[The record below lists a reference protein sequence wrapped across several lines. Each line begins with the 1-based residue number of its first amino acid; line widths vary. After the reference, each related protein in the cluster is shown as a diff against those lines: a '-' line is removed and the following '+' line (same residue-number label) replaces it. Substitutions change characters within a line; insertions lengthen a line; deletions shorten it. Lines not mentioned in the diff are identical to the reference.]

1 MLYVDPCS
9 YGDNQMTMLEFYY
22 DTKEKKVKAHRYA
35 CNITDDGQIEKG
47 MMVVKDV
54 PSQQVENRLRDLMN
68 QMIIVG
74 NVENGYDYYKSKNG
88 TMIKVNNAGQKN
100 LMTVSG
106 GFQLEHNTPIKV
118 DSIYDLSETGNGKS
132 YSMSNQVPLPA
143 SQSVYQTLQKHPEY
157 SEFLKLLITSKKVDD
172 KDIILSNSMK
182 LNGVTYNCLS
192 KNTNSNINLFGT
204 YNYTVY
210 VPTNESI
217 LKLINDGLLPTWD
230 DYDAQYNVYESAS
243 TDEAKAQ
250 AKAACDIIKN
260 RILNF
265 VKYHLQDNGVAVNG
279 APETGENNT
288 PIYKNNYETMVLN
301 EETNRFYPIEVD
313 VTDKNLKIT
322 DLTGKEHKVVKTA
335 GLYNNICR
343 EYWVSGTGFNK
354 MLYTSADA
362 VVHLID
368 SPLMYS
374 AKQNTPWRT
383 EVSNAKSKRR

>member
-1 MLYVDPCS
+1 M
-9 YGDNQMTMLEFYY
+9 
-22 DTKEKKVKAHRYA
+22 
-35 CNITDDGQIEKG
+35 
-47 MMVVKDV
+47 
-54 PSQQVENRLRDLMN
+54 
-68 QMIIVG
+68 
-74 NVENGYDYYKSKNG
+74 
-88 TMIKVNNAGQKN
+88 
-100 LMTVSG
+100 
-106 GFQLEHNTPIKV
+106 
-118 DSIYDLSETGNGKS
+118 
-132 YSMSNQVPLPA
+132 
-143 SQSVYQTLQKHPEY
+143 
-157 SEFLKLLITSKKVDD
+157 
-172 KDIILSNSMK
+172 
-182 LNGVTYNCLS
+182 
-192 KNTNSNINLFGT
+192 
-204 YNYTVY
+204 
-210 VPTNESI
+210 PTNESI